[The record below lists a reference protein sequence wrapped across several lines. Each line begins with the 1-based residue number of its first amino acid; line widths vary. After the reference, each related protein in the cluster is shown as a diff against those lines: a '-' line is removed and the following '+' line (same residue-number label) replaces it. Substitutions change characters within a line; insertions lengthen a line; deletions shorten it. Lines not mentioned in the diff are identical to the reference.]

1 VGRLPPRVLLALAL
15 VGCQATPD
23 GGGAEGVGLLALA
36 PAEIRVDAPQP
47 AIPSSGAIAIPGP
60 WLLAGAE
67 HGVRSYTA
75 PLPVRPRALFYERAP
90 DGMELHADGAAWRY
104 GAGRMDAWRPGTW
117 EMDATHVTV
126 RLDPEAPRPDSQ
138 RFTLIDPR
146 AQAREAALYRDE
158 GAELPAFVRRAAQ
171 VGDTTREGVYLP
183 APSRIAWDVPVPAGG
198 VLSFE
203 AAVLPPEVD
212 DGTRSDGASLRVEV
226 DGTRVHA
233 SRVDGRWRRVRVPL
247 HAHAGRTV
255 RLSLTTE
262 DADTIRDH
270 VFIAGPA
277 IYVPRA
283 EPRRVVLAFVDT
295 LRRDHVG
302 FEGYRR
308 ATTPGLDAWAKGARV
323 FDDARTVAPW
333 TLPSARTLLTGRAP
347 EDWSDSPTLQELL
360 GARGW
365 ATGAMVG
372 NVYLSGNFDMSAGW
386 DEHRCVN
393 WPSAE
398 VEVARA
404 RDFLRRNDD
413 RDALLLVH
421 FMDLHL
427 PYKEPPAWRSRWAG
441 RVPPGL
447 PWMFNRTHVLQ
458 AVRNAPDAVRTH
470 VVDRYDQNLAYV
482 DAQLA
487 PLLSGLGAKDVSVLV
502 SDHGEEFWD
511 HGDFEHGHT
520 LHDELLRIPLAIRGP
535 ALAAGRSATPASLA
549 DVVPTVLDLLG
560 IPAPPPWGG
569 GGSTPLRNAS
579 PGAGVSLR
587 VDGDAGR
594 ARAFG
599 RPLYG
604 PSGWG
609 VVHGNEKYVTRA
621 GSERTFDLAAD
632 PEERHDRRGAE
643 VPLAARAALAGDLGT
658 QVVRAL
664 RVAPGDNAPGG
675 PWTLELQV
683 PGGVAAAWAG
693 DDPTMLSKVDVVPLD
708 AERVR
713 ITYAATEGLPR
724 EVFLQPAA
732 PSTEAGLPG
741 LRVRLGGAEP
751 VTVEPTP
758 DDGSGRPLARVADA
772 HGALV
777 LTWAMVP
784 RPRAG
789 GTALNAVDGE
799 VRGAL
804 EALGYLQGVR

>member
-1 VGRLPPRVLLALAL
+1 
-15 VGCQATPD
+15 
-23 GGGAEGVGLLALA
+23 
-36 PAEIRVDAPQP
+36 
-47 AIPSSGAIAIPGP
+47 
-60 WLLAGAE
+60 
-67 HGVRSYTA
+67 VRSYTA

-90 DGMELHADGAAWRY
+90 DGMELRAEGAAWRY
-104 GAGRMDAWRPGTW
+104 GAGRIDAWRPGTW
-117 EMDATHVTV
+117 EIDATHVTV
-126 RLDPEAPRPDSQ
+126 RVGPEAPRPDSQ
-138 RFTLIDPR
+138 RFTLLDPR
-146 AQAREAALYRDE
+146 AQTREAALHPD
-158 GAELPAFVRRAAQ
+158 GSTDLAAFVRRTAQ

-183 APSRIAWDVPVPAGG
+183 APSRIAWDVAVPAGG

-203 AAVLPPEVD
+203 VAVLPPEVE
-212 DGTRSDGASLRVEV
+212 DGTRGDGASLRVDV
-226 DGTRVHA
+226 DGARVHA

-247 HAHAGRTV
+247 AAHAGRTV
-255 RLSLTTE
+255 RLSFSTE
-262 DADTIRDH
+262 DADPVRDH
-270 VFIAGPA
+270 VFVAGPA
-277 IYVPRA
+277 VYVPRA
-283 EPRRVVLAFVDT
+283 RPRRVVLAFVDT

-302 FEGYRR
+302 FHGYRR
-308 ATTPGLDAWAKGARV
+308 ATTPGLDAWAAGARV
-323 FDDARTVAPW
+323 FEDARTVAPW

-347 EDWSDSPTLQELL
+347 EDWNESSTLQEVL

-404 RDFLRRNDD
+404 RDFLRRNAD

-427 PYKEPPAWRSRWAG
+427 PYKEPPAWRTRWAG

-458 AVRNAPDAVRTH
+458 AARNHPDAVRTH

-482 DAQLA
+482 DDQLA
-487 PLLSGLGAKDVSVLV
+487 PLLAELGPSDVSVLV
-502 SDHGEEFWD
+502 SDHGEELWD

-535 ALAAGRSATPASLA
+535 GLTAGRSTGPASIA

-560 IPAPPPWGG
+560 GG
-569 GGSTPLRNAS
+569 GHPLRNAS
-579 PGAGVSLR
+579 PAGAGVSLR
-587 VDGDAGR
+587 VDAAPSR
-594 ARAFG
+594 VRTFG

-609 VVHGNEKYVTRA
+609 VVHGPEKYVTRA
-621 GSERTFDLAAD
+621 GREQTFDLAAD
-632 PEERHDRRGAE
+632 AGEQADRRASA
-643 VPLAARAALAGDLGT
+643 VPRAARAALAEGLGT
-658 QVVRAL
+658 PVVQAL
-664 RVAPGDNAPGG
+664 RVAPAENKPGG
-675 PWTLELQV
+675 PWTLELRV
-683 PGGVAAAWAG
+683 PGGVVAAWAG

-732 PSTEAGLPG
+732 ADAEGGLAG
-741 LRVRLGGAEP
+741 LRVGLGGSAP
-751 VTVEPTP
+751 VEVDAPP
-758 DDGSGRPLARVADA
+758 DDGSGTPLARVADA

-777 LTWAMVP
+777 VTWAVVP
-784 RPRAG
+784 RPRVG
-789 GTALNAVDGE
+789 ETRIQAVDGE

-804 EALGYLQGVR
+804 EALGYLQGIR